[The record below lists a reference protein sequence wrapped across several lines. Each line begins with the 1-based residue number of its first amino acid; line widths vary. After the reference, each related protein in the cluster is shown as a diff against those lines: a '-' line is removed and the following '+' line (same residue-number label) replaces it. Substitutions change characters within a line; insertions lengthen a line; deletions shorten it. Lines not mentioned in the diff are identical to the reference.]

1 MGDDDFLGG
10 TNPSDVSIDTAN
22 SKEVMA
28 GSHITEQHTFKFR
41 GSVQP
46 ELLNMTS
53 YKPHVDDSTQN
64 YELDFLDNFMD

>member
-1 MGDDDFLGG
+1 MF
-10 TNPSDVSIDTAN
+10 IATAN

-28 GSHITEQHTFKFR
+28 GSHIMEQHTFKFH

-53 YKPHVDDSTQN
+53 YKPHVDDSFWDYN
-64 YELDFLDNFMD
+64 LVFLDNFNKWNILTVIILY